1 MRNEI
6 VAAPTNGSA
15 QTSRSTEY
23 RMNTSTKVR
32 VASLI
37 AAALVTFGVIGQ
49 IADYAYPPTPVVQVA
64 IASR

>member
-6 VAAPTNGSA
+6 VRCADERIGAYLK
-15 QTSRSTEY
+15 EY

-49 IADYAYPPTPVVQVA
+49 IADYALSAHTGGAGGYRFPLT
-64 IASR
+64 